1 MDFEL
6 SPDGRRVL
14 DSRVDPTTSSSDVW
28 LVELTR
34 GVESRVT
41 TDPGIDASAA
51 WDPTG
56 TQIVFR
62 SNREGLADAWIKS
75 LGSEPERLLFKGSAV
90 NVSSWSPDG
99 QTLLYNESRADTG
112 WDIWRYSLADGQR
125 TALVGTASNEL
136 HGRYLPGWEVGR
148 LFLR

>member
-28 LVELTR
+28 LVDLTR
-34 GVESRVT
+34 GAESRVT

-56 TQIVFR
+56 TRIVFR

-99 QTLLYNESRADTG
+99 RTLLYQRESDRHWLG
-112 WDIWRYSLADGQR
+112 HLAVFAR
-125 TALVGTASNEL
+125 
-136 HGRYLPGWEVGR
+136 RW
-148 LFLR
+148 